1 MEKGQKSL
9 LTDFLRY
16 VFATTTSLLVFSLYS
31 MVDGLMV
38 ARGVGKY
45 GMSAVN
51 LAIPFTNALFS
62 IGVLFAVGTSTV
74 TAICLAQ
81 NKRQE
86 ANALFSQNLAVLT
99 VIGLLITVLVSA
111 FMEPFV
117 QLLGADAMTRAHVT
131 AYLRG
136 LSPFSLC
143 FLISYNLEVLIKTD
157 GHPQLAMKTVIVGC
171 LANCVMDYVAIFIL
185 KLGTFGAAAA
195 TGLSQLLT
203 CVIYLTHFL
212 RGNSTFHIG
221 LFRFD
226 WHALRRVLPIGF
238 ADGITELCTGL
249 MIFLYNRTL
258 LSTIGT
264 DGVITYTV
272 ISYVNTI
279 VVNLMVGI
287 SQGMQ
292 PLVSFHYG
300 KSDQHACRTLL
311 RYGMICAACFAMAVL
326 VCVETAAPLIVQV
339 FLKESGTALAA
350 YSIRAFRI
358 FSVSYLIIGFNV
370 VAGGFLTAL
379 ERPRPAICIS
389 IGRGLLV
396 QSACLV
402 TLVALLGG
410 EGIWYTAIVSE
421 GLCLIATLWLLR
433 RNLSTLTDA
442 PADR

>member
-157 GHPQLAMKTVIVGC
+157 GHP
-171 LANCVMDYVAIFIL
+171 
-185 KLGTFGAAAA
+185 
-195 TGLSQLLT
+195 
-203 CVIYLTHFL
+203 
-212 RGNSTFHIG
+212 
-221 LFRFD
+221 
-226 WHALRRVLPIGF
+226 
-238 ADGITELCTGL
+238 
-249 MIFLYNRTL
+249 
-258 LSTIGT
+258 
-264 DGVITYTV
+264 
-272 ISYVNTI
+272 
-279 VVNLMVGI
+279 
-287 SQGMQ
+287 
-292 PLVSFHYG
+292 
-300 KSDQHACRTLL
+300 
-311 RYGMICAACFAMAVL
+311 
-326 VCVETAAPLIVQV
+326 
-339 FLKESGTALAA
+339 
-350 YSIRAFRI
+350 
-358 FSVSYLIIGFNV
+358 
-370 VAGGFLTAL
+370 
-379 ERPRPAICIS
+379 
-389 IGRGLLV
+389 
-396 QSACLV
+396 
-402 TLVALLGG
+402 
-410 EGIWYTAIVSE
+410 
-421 GLCLIATLWLLR
+421 
-433 RNLSTLTDA
+433 
-442 PADR
+442 